1 MKKDT
6 MKYVHMV
13 IGFIIMMAFRFI
25 PVGVLPNV
33 TDVGLQVLGIFVATI
48 YLWSTIDAVTS
59 SLVSIIMLA
68 FSAYGTVDQVIAAC
82 FGNSVTVQVF
92 FLMIFMGGL
101 TNRRLTDYIG
111 RWILTRKVIEGRP
124 WVFTIAILTG
134 TYVMSVFIGAF
145 TPILLFWPVLY
156 GVFNDVGYTK
166 EDKYPKLILIA
177 VVLAALIGFPVPPYM
192 SNGFALLSNYRG
204 LLEGFPALAGMDG
217 VMISNA
223 SYLLGCFTLGLLLVL
238 AIILVMKFVF
248 KPDVQ
253 PLKNI
258 KIEMLERNPLP
269 PMSRAQ
275 KIYGVFLVIFI
286 FIMLVPSLL
295 PTVPVFGFLNQNSI
309 IMPGVLVVILIFI
322 HCDGEPV
329 LKFEEVMGRD
339 FAWPS
344 YWIVAAALA
353 VGGALTNQS
362 TGIIG
367 FLNAV
372 LGPVFGGM
380 SGTTFTIVVLAV
392 AIVLTNVCNSF
403 VIGLILQPV
412 VLSYCATAGVNPAPI
427 ITLLIFT
434 VLLTA
439 ACTPAASPFAA
450 MLFGNKNWLPNGDVY
465 KYSLVFVLVETVIIL
480 VVGIPF
486 ISLLM

>member
-192 SNGFALLSNYRG
+192 
-204 LLEGFPALAGMDG
+204 
-217 VMISNA
+217 
-223 SYLLGCFTLGLLLVL
+223 
-238 AIILVMKFVF
+238 
-248 KPDVQ
+248 
-253 PLKNI
+253 
-258 KIEMLERNPLP
+258 
-269 PMSRAQ
+269 
-275 KIYGVFLVIFI
+275 
-286 FIMLVPSLL
+286 
-295 PTVPVFGFLNQNSI
+295 
-309 IMPGVLVVILIFI
+309 
-322 HCDGEPV
+322 
-329 LKFEEVMGRD
+329 
-339 FAWPS
+339 
-344 YWIVAAALA
+344 
-353 VGGALTNQS
+353 
-362 TGIIG
+362 
-367 FLNAV
+367 
-372 LGPVFGGM
+372 
-380 SGTTFTIVVLAV
+380 
-392 AIVLTNVCNSF
+392 
-403 VIGLILQPV
+403 
-412 VLSYCATAGVNPAPI
+412 
-427 ITLLIFT
+427 
-434 VLLTA
+434 
-439 ACTPAASPFAA
+439 
-450 MLFGNKNWLPNGDVY
+450 
-465 KYSLVFVLVETVIIL
+465 
-480 VVGIPF
+480 
-486 ISLLM
+486 